1 MRRWITGPI
10 VGLLALLA
18 VFAVQAPEARADTR
32 DFTLV
37 NNSAVTIFYV
47 YVSPSNT
54 SDWEEDV
61 LGSSVLLSGDSVNI
75 VFNRNVG
82 QSIQC
87 SYDIKVIGSDG
98 REGYLWAVDLC
109 STSTV
114 TFR

>member
-1 MRRWITGPI
+1 
-10 VGLLALLA
+10 
-18 VFAVQAPEARADTR
+18 
-32 DFTLV
+32 
-37 NNSAVTIFYV
+37 
-47 YVSPSNT
+47 
-54 SDWEEDV
+54 
-61 LGSSVLLSGDSVNI
+61 VLLSGDSVNI
-75 VFNRNVG
+75 VFSRSSG